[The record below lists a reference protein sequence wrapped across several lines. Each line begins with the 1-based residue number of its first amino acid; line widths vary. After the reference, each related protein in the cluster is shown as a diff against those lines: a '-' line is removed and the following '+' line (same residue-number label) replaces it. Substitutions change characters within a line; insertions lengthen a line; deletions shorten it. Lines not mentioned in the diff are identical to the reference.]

1 MITRKHLLLSF
12 SLVLATLSTGSAF
25 ALEAV
30 VAAAPPTQAPQ
41 KKEELPVLTEL
52 DQVILESQ
60 ELDDAAGLALLQE

>member
-1 MITRKHLLLSF
+1 MITRKLHTLSF
-12 SLVLATLSTGSAF
+12 SLILATLSMGSAF
-25 ALEAV
+25 AVEA
-30 VAAAPPTQAPQ
+30 VAAAAAPTQEQ